1 MGHLEIHCLK
11 SDHHNPETMVR
22 QFLLSEA
29 VLMHCCFIKCLRFV
43 VHSEVTGMERS
54 LTGFWTGCKIS
65 DCTVERSPRELPKLM
80 IFVVTSV
87 GNEDVLQF

>member
-1 MGHLEIHCLK
+1 MRQLLLG
-11 SDHHNPETMVR
+11 ET
-22 QFLLSEA
+22 
-29 VLMHCCFIKCLRFV
+29 VLMHCCFNKGLHFV
-43 VHSEVTGMERS
+43 VHSEVTGKDRS

-65 DCTVERSPRELPKLM
+65 DCTVERSPCKLPRLM